1 MGEEDYVRMMMRVT
15 MSIEAGNAMI
25 KSGRLPVFMAETL
38 GRLKPEAAY
47 FTADKGDRTAYLFL
61 DVKDQSDLPSLAEP
75 FFMELG
81 AKVEFM
87 PAMNADDLKTGL
99 SKVPGR

>member
-1 MGEEDYVRMMMRVT
+1 MWVSALRSAVGGEPTYTPHADGSITWVGEEDSVRMMMRVT

-25 KSGRLPVFMAETL
+25 KSGRLPGFMSETL

-75 FFMELG
+75 FF
-81 AKVEFM
+81 
-87 PAMNADDLKTGL
+87 
-99 SKVPGR
+99 